1 MRSSLVTVATS
12 VVALVGLASL
22 APLTGCDRLGIGGKA
37 GADSSTSTASTAASN
52 DKVGGGA
59 PITGEPVKTA
69 CDLRAHEVGEQS
81 HAADG
86 KTFLVTCPANCPEGS
101 VWGVDLY
108 TDDSFVCR
116 AAMHAGAIQ
125 ASGGKAA
132 VTFARGQHSYLGSS
146 RNGVTSSGY
155 GKFARSFYVQALD
168 AQGRAV
174 GAAPTIYDDTTAL
187 VDCGASNPFE
197 GTSGSF
203 TVICVADCTTGAVWG
218 SNPYTGDSSVCPAA
232 HHAGVIDGT
241 KHKFKLALG
250 PAKTSFK
257 GSAAHGIT
265 SSDFG
270 PFASSF
276 TISKL
281 D

>member
-1 MRSSLVTVATS
+1 MRSPFVTVATS

-22 APLTGCDRLGIGGKA
+22 ASLTACDRLGIGSKA
-37 GADSSTSTASTAASN
+37 GADAATPTAATTE
-52 DKVGGGA
+52 KVGGGA
-59 PITGEPVKTA
+59 PITGEPFKTA
-69 CDLRAHEVGEQS
+69 CELRGNEVGEQS
-81 HAADG
+81 HAAEG
-86 KTFLVTCPANCPEGS
+86 KPFLISCPANCPEGA

-108 TDDSFVCR
+108 TDDSHVCR
-116 AAMHAGAIQ
+116 AAIHAGAIQ
-125 ASGGKAA
+125 VSGGKAA
-132 VTFARGQHSYLGSS
+132 LTFARGQHSYLGSS

-187 VDCGASNPFE
+187 VDCGSSNPFE

-203 TVICVADCTTGAVWG
+203 TVICAADCTSGGVWG
-218 SNPYTGDSSVCPAA
+218 SNPYTGDSTVCSAA
-232 HHAGVIDGT
+232 HHAGAIDGT
-241 KHKFKLALG
+241 KHKFKISLG
-250 PAKTSFK
+250 PGKSSFK

-270 PFASSF
+270 AFASSF
-276 TISKL
+276 TVSKL